1 MFVCVCIVCEF
12 VYVCVCVCACV
23 FVCVYLCM
31 GLCACVCVCVYL
43 CVCVCDSV
51 CRCAIGSNY
60 LNIICQVSDMIFLFV
75 QLRPQI
81 IFFLLAFFGLEKHRL
96 QILRKHT
103 SNQRNTNAIT
113 CLIKVK
119 SPKP

>member
-1 MFVCVCIVCEF
+1 MTSECLCVCALCVSLYMSVCVCACVCLCMCLCMSVF
-12 VYVCVCVCACV
+12 VCVYVCVCVC
-23 FVCVYLCM
+23 VC
-31 GLCACVCVCVYL
+31 A
-43 CVCVCDSV
+43 SV
-51 CRCAIGSNY
+51 CLCGSNY

>member
-12 VYVCVCVCACV
+12 VYVCVC
-23 FVCVYLCM
+23 LCM
-31 GLCACVCVCVYL
+31 CVCVHVSVR
-43 CVCVCDSV
+43 VCVCASV
-51 CRCAIGSNY
+51 CLCGSNY